1 MKNKKPRVLV
11 SHPGKQHVHQ
21 LCYALQQQ
29 GMLQHFIT
37 SLWYKPGNP
46 FFRAVSA
53 LPSGVRSKVEKVF
66 KKKYF
71 APLQEEKITMI
82 PLAESVRQVVNLILD
97 AHGEEWVYPVER
109 FHDRSVAGRLAAYNP
124 DIVIGY
130 EKSSLETFRKAKSMG
145 KITVLDLAQVHYS
158 HIMELRRDYRDMAE
172 IVKDEKLYAK
182 INQTKAAEYQY
193 TDYVITLSGYARQTL
208 IDAGIP
214 GEKVITLNLGFDPS
228 LFTPKPAYRRTGPFN
243 MLFVGQISKRK
254 GLRVLLETFKELNLP
269 DATLT
274 FVGSMADGKAIL
286 DKYEGLFTHVPYL
299 LHADLVKYYQ
309 QADLFVFPSYLDSWA
324 LTVLE
329 SMACGT
335 PVVVTEHTGS
345 RDAVRQGGGFIIPVD
360 DKEALKERILF
371 FYQNREQLE
380 VVGRK
385 AHEVAQAYTWSNY
398 YGQVQKA
405 MMQIW
410 EQQTDAVPL
419 PAAH

>member
-1 MKNKKPRVLV
+1 
-11 SHPGKQHVHQ
+11 
-21 LCYALQQQ
+21 
-29 GMLQHFIT
+29 
-37 SLWYKPGNP
+37 
-46 FFRAVSA
+46 
-53 LPSGVRSKVEKVF
+53 
-66 KKKYF
+66 
-71 APLQEEKITMI
+71 
-82 PLAESVRQVVNLILD
+82 
-97 AHGEEWVYPVER
+97 
-109 FHDRSVAGRLAAYNP
+109 
-124 DIVIGY
+124 
-130 EKSSLETFRKAKSMG
+130 
-145 KITVLDLAQVHYS
+145 
-158 HIMELRRDYRDMAE
+158 
-172 IVKDEKLYAK
+172 
-182 INQTKAAEYQY
+182 
-193 TDYVITLSGYARQTL
+193 
-208 IDAGIP
+208 
-214 GEKVITLNLGFDPS
+214 
-228 LFTPKPAYRRTGPFN
+228 
-243 MLFVGQISKRK
+243 
-254 GLRVLLETFKELNLP
+254 
-269 DATLT
+269 
-274 FVGSMADGKAIL
+274 MADGKAIL